1 MSPDFCASGIWTG
14 VAPGDSS
21 VLQGID
27 KVIGGIQLVAGL
39 VWRVLN
45 SVNFCLSVNFLISLS
60 NLNEILA
67 G

>member
-39 VWRVLN
+39 VWRVKDVFPHVLVPWWGWWEN
-45 SVNFCLSVNFLISLS
+45 WAQQMC
-60 NLNEILA
+60 
-67 G
+67 